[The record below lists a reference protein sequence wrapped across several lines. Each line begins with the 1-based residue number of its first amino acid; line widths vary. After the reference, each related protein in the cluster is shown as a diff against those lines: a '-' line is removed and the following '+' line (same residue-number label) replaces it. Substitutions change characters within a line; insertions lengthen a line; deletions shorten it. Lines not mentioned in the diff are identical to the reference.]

1 MSHLLDAFGRGL
13 LAHLSGAFA
22 DILGRPGDYD
32 FDELRDSVDADPS
45 DVAVRVRLGA
55 AFLHEE
61 EPAFAR
67 DCFLETLK
75 IDRDCLPARIGLA
88 CAFDELNRTEVALEQ
103 LRIAQKKDP
112 LNPAVL
118 FCLGYCNERLG
129 LLDQAVDLY
138 EDSLHLCPTLRNAHE
153 RLAAIALNRGDV
165 DTAVAAYERLG
176 ELDSDQVDVH
186 LTLAGL
192 LLKAGRYDDAIQRY
206 EHAIAMEPDNWEAR
220 DDTVTAYEEAGL
232 IREAIEHLHTMLDT
246 DADFPDTRLRLGDLY
261 ARVGDD
267 ASAMSNY
274 ERALELCP
282 DHMEANVKLGTQHL
296 RGGRF
301 ADAAQSFSQALE
313 LNDRLISAYIG
324 AGVAQHAT
332 GKTDDALQ
340 SFEIARSIEPNSSL
354 LFSEVAR
361 MQLKADFSKASDA
374 ALAPAP
380 DPSIACPSV
389 DVVDDPKQ
397 DLIATQI
404 EKLRDAIR
412 RHPNHA
418 DLHYRLGLLLRNRG
432 QIEDAIDAYTAAIE
446 INPCYIKALIK
457 LGLAQK
463 EMDRVDDATETFA
476 RAMKVQPDYLD
487 VHYQL
492 GLLFAQRHQFETAL
506 EHFESAAEGNPRNL
520 DFQANLAVALQNV
533 GLIDRARATW
543 RLICE
548 LDPESEHA
556 LQANVALAKTKP
568 QQ

>member
-13 LAHLSGAFA
+13 LAHLSGAFT

-32 FDELRDSVDADPS
+32 FDELRDAVDTDPGN
-45 DVAVRVRLGA
+45 VEVRVRLGA
-55 AFLHEE
+55 AFLYEE

-75 IDRDCLPARIGLA
+75 IDRDSLSARIGLA
-88 CAFDELNRTEVALEQ
+88 CAFDELNHTEVALEQ

-129 LLDQAVDLY
+129 HLDQATDLY
-138 EDSLHLCPTLRNAHE
+138 EDSLSLCPTLRNAHE
-153 RLAAIALNRGDV
+153 RLAAIALNRGDI
-165 DTAVAAYERLG
+165 DTAVASYERLA

-186 LTLAGL
+186 LTLAGM
-192 LLKAGRYDDAIQRY
+192 LLKAGRYDEAIQRY
-206 EHAIAMEPDNWEAR
+206 EHAIALEPENWEAR
-220 DDTVTAYEEAGL
+220 DDAVAAYEEAGL
-232 IREAIEHLHTMLDT
+232 IREAIEHLHTMLET

-267 ASAMSNY
+267 DSAMSNY
-274 ERALELCP
+274 ERAIELCP

-301 ADAAQSFSQALE
+301 SDAAQSFSLALE
-313 LNDRLISAYIG
+313 LNDRLMSAYIG

-332 GKTDDALQ
+332 GNTDDALQ

-361 MQLKADFSKASDA
+361 MQLKADFSKASES
-374 ALAPAP
+374 ALMPKP
-380 DPSIACPSV
+380 DSSGAFAKTDMI
-389 DVVDDPKQ
+389 DDPKQ

-404 EKLRDAIR
+404 EKLRGAIVK
-412 RHPNHA
+412 HPNHA
-418 DLHYRLGLLLRNRG
+418 DLYYRLGLLLRNRG
-432 QIEDAIDAYTAAIE
+432 QIEDAIEAYEQAAT
-446 INPCYIKALIK
+446 INPCYVKALIK

-463 EMDRVDDATETFA
+463 EMDRIDDATATFQ
-476 RAMKVQPDYLD
+476 RAMQVQPDYLD

-506 EHFESAAEGNPRNL
+506 EHFESAAEGNARNI

-548 LDPESEHA
+548 LDPESE
-556 LQANVALAKTKP
+556 QAMKASNALAKTKP
-568 QQ
+568 QP